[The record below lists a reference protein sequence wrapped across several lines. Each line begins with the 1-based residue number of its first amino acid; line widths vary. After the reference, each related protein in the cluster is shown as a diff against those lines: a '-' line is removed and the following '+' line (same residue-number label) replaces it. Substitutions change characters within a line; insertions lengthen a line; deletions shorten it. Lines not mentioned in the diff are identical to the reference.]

1 MSAGWPV
8 DAARPWLRGFSLL
21 ELMTVLAM
29 AVIVFAV
36 GAPGLVALVRAQQ
49 IRFAAGELFDAIGM
63 TRAQAM
69 ARNERVEM
77 RAAGQ
82 AGKDWALGW
91 TVFVDRDGDHV
102 PGPGDEVLAVH
113 GPLPQPIAT
122 AFTFTAA
129 APPYYIAYNGA
140 GRSCSDTNSAAARM
154 GTVSLFDGPL
164 VRRIK
169 INMLGRVRLCDPSRD
184 SDCDGP
190 DVPP

>member
-1 MSAGWPV
+1 MRSGRNV
-8 DAARPWLRGFSLL
+8 RAARRRRRGFSLL
-21 ELMTVLAM
+21 ELLAVLAM

-36 GAPGLVALVRAQQ
+36 GAPSLAALVRAQQ
-49 IRFAAGELFDAIGM
+49 IRLAAGELFDAIGM

-77 RAAGQ
+77 LANGLP
-82 AGKDWALGW
+82 GNDWSLGW

-102 PGPGDEVLAVH
+102 PGAGDEILAVH
-113 GPLPQPIAT
+113 GPLPRPIAT
-122 AFTFTAA
+122 AFSFTAA